1 MPALSH
7 LVSSGFRKR
16 LQGSKML
23 DAILNVIEIATKA
36 FLTIV
41 VILFLI
47 GGGLIAYLLMNLPK
61 RDRPR
66 RANRKHWKRALL
78 GKGFGLDELARRL
91 DVSVDELTN
100 FSPDYTERFIEK
112 RTGGTRR
119 LLVPSPELKDLQHRI
134 LKRLLA
140 QLKVHPAATGFESGT
155 SIVHNAAQHT
165 DQAVVICM
173 DVRDFFPQTTADRV
187 TAYFQRIGWNRETA
201 ELLTKL
207 TTWEDGLPQGAP
219 TSPRLSN
226 LVNVVLD
233 ARIERF
239 VHGRKGTYTRYAD
252 DICIS
257 FPKDYSKRIR
267 GTVQVVGRHLKAF
280 GYQLNAKKTR
290 ILRQHQQQNVTGLVV
305 NDRVNVPRHIRRK
318 LRAVEHR
325 LNTGQRATMT
335 REQLDGWKALLAMVE
350 NQRSGN

>member
-1 MPALSH
+1 
-7 LVSSGFRKR
+7 
-16 LQGSKML
+16 ML

-41 VILFLI
+41 VILVLI

-61 RDRPR
+61 LDRPR

-78 GKGFGLDELARRL
+78 GKGFGIDELARRL
-91 DVSVDELTN
+91 DVSVEELTSI
-100 FSPDYTERFIEK
+100 SPDYAERFIEK
-112 RTGGTRR
+112 RSGGSRR
-119 LLVPSPELKDLQHRI
+119 LLVPSQELKELQQRI

-140 QLKVHPAATGFESGT
+140 RLSVHPAATGFEPGT

-187 TAYFQRIGWNRETA
+187 TAYFQRIGWNREAA
-201 ELLTKL
+201 ELLTNL
-207 TTWEDGLPQGAP
+207 TTRENGLPQGAP

-226 LVNVVLD
+226 LVNLVLD
-233 ARIERF
+233 SRIERF
-239 VHGRKGTYTRYAD
+239 VHRRKGTYTRYAD
-252 DICIS
+252 DMCIS
-257 FPKDYSKRIR
+257 FPKDYPKRIR
-267 GTVQVVGRHLKAF
+267 GTIQVVRRHLKAF
-280 GYQLNAKKTR
+280 GYELNGKKTQ
-290 ILRQHQQQNVTGLVV
+290 ILRRHQQQKVTGLVV

-335 REQLDGWKALLAMVE
+335 REQVDGWKALLAMVE
-350 NQRSGN
+350 KQRDGHQ